1 MLYRVSAWLAGA
13 LLLAALAAAW
23 RLLPLDELISR
34 VAEVTGVLGWSGIAF
49 FTILHLSLSLTIGPV
64 WIMPVAAGLAFG
76 FRGLAIV
83 LPAVMVSAIIGF
95 LIARH
100 GARDRIASYIRQRPN
115 LEAIDRAVAQHGFVI
130 VLLLRLSPAMPFGAK
145 GYVLGLS
152 SVSFGSYIAGTL
164 IGIIPGS
171 FLYVYVGVAGALA
184 FEGPAGTAES
194 VMLLAGLVITVLL
207 VLFIGQRAQNHLRQ
221 TGLEVNGDRTK
232 E

>member
-1 MLYRVSAWLAGA
+1 MLHRLSAWLAGA

-34 VAEVTGVLGWSGIAF
+34 IAELIDAPGWAGLALF
-49 FTILHLSLSLTIGPV
+49 AILHLSLSLMIGPV

-83 LPAVMVSAIIGF
+83 LPAAMASAIIGF

-100 GARDRIASYIRQRPN
+100 VGRDRIAFYIGRRPS
-115 LEAIDRAVAQHGFVI
+115 LEAIDRAVGQHGFLV